1 MNVLKEGE
9 LEFTFGGVWQAEKF
23 DQPGASWPKGI
34 SPVDFIAEGQAE
46 LVLME
51 VKDPSASRVP
61 AENRQDFIAKMQTK
75 ELIYEELVPKARSS
89 YGFLHLMARDTKP
102 MRYVV
107 VIGTE
112 NLSIQP
118 VLLMQLTNLLRAR
131 LMQETNT
138 AWKRQYISNC
148 SVVSVADLGK
158 ALSGCS
164 ASRIP

>member
-1 MNVLKEGE
+1 MSVFCEGE
-9 LEFTFGGVWQAEKF
+9 LEFTFGGAWQAEKF

-51 VKDPSASRVP
+51 VKDPSASAIP
-61 AENRQDFIAKMQTK
+61 AKNRQDFIAKMQTNTK
-75 ELIYEELVPKARSS
+75 SLKARSS
-89 YGFLHLMARDTKP
+89 YGFLHLMKRDAKP

-118 VLLMQLTNLLRAR
+118 VLLMQLT
-131 LMQETNT
+131 T
-138 AWKRQYISNC
+138 A
-148 SVVSVADLGK
+148 
-158 ALSGCS
+158 
-164 ASRIP
+164 

>member
-1 MNVLKEGE
+1 MSVFCEGE
-9 LEFTFGGVWQAEKF
+9 LEFTFGGTWQAEKF

-34 SPVDFIAEGQAE
+34 YPVDFIAEGPAE

-51 VKDPSASRVP
+51 VKDPSASGVP
-61 AENRQDFIAKMQTK
+61 AENRQDFIKKMQTK

-89 YGFLHLMARDTKP
+89 YGFLHLMVRDTKP

-118 VLLMQLTNLLRAR
+118 GLLMQLTDRLKAR
-131 LMQETNT
+131 LTQEANT
-138 AWKRQYISNC
+138 AWKRKYISNC
-148 SVVSVADLGK
+148 SVVSVANLGK

-164 ASRIP
+164 ASRRP

>member
-9 LEFTFGGVWQAEKF
+9 LEFTFGDAWQAEKF

-34 SPVDFIAEGQAE
+34 APVDFIAEGQAE

-51 VKDPSASRVP
+51 VKDPSVSAIP
-61 AENRQDFIAKMQTK
+61 AKNRQDFIAKMQTK

-112 NLSIQP
+112 TLSIQP
-118 VLLMQLTNLLRAR
+118 ILLMHLTTRLRAR

-164 ASRIP
+164 ASRRP

>member
-9 LEFTFGGVWQAEKF
+9 LEFTFGGAWQAEKF

-34 SPVDFIAEGQAE
+34 APVDFIAEGQAE

-51 VKDPSASRVP
+51 VKDPSASAIP
-61 AENRQDFIAKMQTK
+61 AKNRQDFIAKMQTK

-112 NLSIQP
+112 TLSIQP
-118 VLLMQLTNLLRAR
+118 ILLMHLTTRLRAR

>member
-9 LEFTFGGVWQAEKF
+9 LEFTFGGDWQAEKF

-51 VKDPSASRVP
+51 IKDPSASAIP
-61 AENRQDFIAKMQTK
+61 AKNRQDFIAKMQTK

-89 YGFLHLMARDTKP
+89 YGFLHLMKRDAKP

-118 VLLMQLTNLLRAR
+118 VLLMQLTDRLKAR
-131 LMQETNT
+131 LTQETNT
-138 AWKRQYISNC
+138 AWKLQYISNC